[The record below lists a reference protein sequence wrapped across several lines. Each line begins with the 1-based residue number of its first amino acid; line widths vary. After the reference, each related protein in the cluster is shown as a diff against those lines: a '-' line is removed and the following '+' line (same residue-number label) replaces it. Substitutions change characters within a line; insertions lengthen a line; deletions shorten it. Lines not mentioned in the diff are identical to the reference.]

1 MSKSGRGRCDACPT
15 QSVASNYRSG
25 GDFVWIIKDNQFATR
40 QAIELLFT
48 PQKPLAGE
56 GRPPMDFQT
65 ARTLDKGHGRL
76 EERIITVS
84 SLLNEYLD

>member
-1 MSKSGRGRCDACPT
+1 
-15 QSVASNYRSG
+15 
-25 GDFVWIIKDNQFATR
+25 
-40 QAIELLFT
+40 
-48 PQKPLAGE
+48 
-56 GRPPMDFQT
+56 MDFQT